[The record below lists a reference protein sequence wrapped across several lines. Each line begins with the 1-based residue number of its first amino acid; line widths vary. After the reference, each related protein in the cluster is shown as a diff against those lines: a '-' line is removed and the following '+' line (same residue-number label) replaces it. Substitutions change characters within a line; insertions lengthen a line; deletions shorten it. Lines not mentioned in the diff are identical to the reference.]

1 MGREGRRDHFAG
13 ALQGDLGSQQAIE
26 RTALAG
32 SDARTA
38 AALVRS
44 MDSTRKAS
52 RIRSPSAQCA
62 AAADP
67 EGILFRPSLTSR
79 QVCMRRAKYVVCD
92 IGR

>member
-1 MGREGRRDHFAG
+1 MGREGRRDHCAG

-52 RIRSPSAQCA
+52 HIRSAISLLCIGLEKGYCYLPS
-62 AAADP
+62 
-67 EGILFRPSLTSR
+67 
-79 QVCMRRAKYVVCD
+79 D
-92 IGR
+92 IPT